1 MRSIHFLIQTRAIFM
16 HHSTADEHN
25 GQVAI
30 EGKTHR
36 RYRRLGSD
44 YRYLVFLCTIQLMYK
59 ASSRISA
66 PVLPTF
72 LFGSLRSQTVYLN
85 LVARLILVRAWRKA
99 EIRFH
104 RVSACIKGGGDSPFP
119 HDDGNF
125 CTCVFSARSFLQRLA
140 NALPEFARTT
150 KRKRTPRQQ
159 LAAGLHRRARR
170 GAPKLKAHARGSG
183 IFR

>member
-104 RVSACIKGGGDSPFP
+104 RVSARIKGGGDSPLA

-125 CTCVFSARSFLQRLA
+125 LLKVRAISLMTASWQPCSGSLPIVTSGDDSILCCLTRVCCT
-140 NALPEFARTT
+140 
-150 KRKRTPRQQ
+150 
-159 LAAGLHRRARR
+159 
-170 GAPKLKAHARGSG
+170 
-183 IFR
+183 